1 MNGETVRLEID
12 KGIARLRLDRPEA
25 GNAINA
31 RMVADLDAALTR
43 CAAEGATI
51 LVLEGSAESFCAGGD
66 FEATASGET
75 LDPAALYDLWR
86 RLAEGPFVSVAL
98 VRGRANAGGVGLAAA
113 CDIVLA
119 DRSASFGLSEMLFGL
134 FPACVLPFLARRI
147 GAQKAHYMTLM
158 TRPLPAEEAAS
169 WGLVDALDDEAEALL
184 RRHLQRLRHLGRPAI
199 ARYKAHR
206 AGTDDTLARGRDA
219 ALAANREMFADPEV
233 QRNIRRY
240 VTEMK
245 FPWEG

>member
-1 MNGETVRLEID
+1 MSGETVRLEID

-31 RMVADLDAALTR
+31 RMVADLGAALTR
-43 CAAEGATI
+43 CEAEGATI
-51 LVLEGSAESFCAGGD
+51 LVLEGSGDSFCAGGD

-147 GAQKAHYMTLM
+147 GA
-158 TRPLPAEEAAS
+158 PAYQRHT
-169 WGLVDALDDEAEALL
+169 DE
-184 RRHLQRLRHLGRPAI
+184 
-199 ARYKAHR
+199 R
-206 AGTDDTLARGRDA
+206 AFRQPPPEIVEGCRIERLARGRRLEIPAGAETVARSFEDHYPA
-219 ALAANREMFADPEV
+219 ELRALVVRL
-233 QRNIRRY
+233 
-240 VTEMK
+240 
-245 FPWEG
+245 